1 MDPFERSLREQLAR
15 REPSEGFTANVM
27 DQIRALEEDETQT
40 VIELPRPSLLA
51 RWRWAAA
58 GALAASMALTFA
70 VRENSRRSQQAA
82 AERAEAELAE
92 TLQLAGFKIHQARE
106 RVWGPLDDAAEEGE
120 IK

>member
-1 MDPFERSLREQLAR
+1 MDPFERSLHEQMAR

-27 DQIRALEEDETQT
+27 DQIRALEDETQT
-40 VIELPRPSLLA
+40 VVELPKPSFLA

-106 RVWGPLDDAAEEGE
+106 RVWGPLDDASAKGE
-120 IK
+120 TK